1 MAKRKMKRYAE
12 GDIVEGENPNI
23 DDETRARARKFVEDN
38 MATEEPASRFVPKMA
53 APAVKP
59 MAKPAVVTKEELA
72 KSGLSLRDYMNK
84 QQGLTRRGD
93 SMEKAFPMGEEKTFP
108 KTSAKASTTDTG
120 DEAGRLGNRYK
131 KPAPKYETP
140 YDRMNRTNREAGI
153 DFDSA
158 IGKLKKR
165 ITGASDSGQDRI
177 LTGIR
182 KKSDE
187 NKFMGSTGMKS
198 GGKVSSASKRADGIA
213 IRGKTRA

>member
-1 MAKRKMKRYAE
+1 MNKRKMKRYAE

-38 MATEEPASRFVPKMA
+38 MESEPVSRFTPKS
-53 APAVKP
+53 APKARSVSK
-59 MAKPAVVTKEELA
+59 KELED
-72 KSGLSLRDYMNK
+72 SGMSLRDYMNK
-84 QQGLTRRGD
+84 QQGLTRRG
-93 SMEKAFPMGEEKTFP
+93 SSASEEKLP
-108 KTSAKASTTDTG
+108 KRIAAKESTTDTG
-120 DEAGRLGNRYK
+120 DESARLESRYK

-140 YDRMNRTNREAGI
+140 YDRMNRSNREAGT
-153 DFDSA
+153 DFDSML
-158 IGKLKKR
+158 GKLKNR
-165 ITGASDSGQDRI
+165 ITGASDRGQDRI
-177 LTGIR
+177 LTGIK

>member
-1 MAKRKMKRYAE
+1 MNKRKMKRYAE

-38 MATEEPASRFVPKMA
+38 MESEPVSRFTPKSA
-53 APAVKP
+53 APKARNVSK
-59 MAKPAVVTKEELA
+59 KELEE
-72 KSGLSLRDYMNK
+72 SGLSLRDYMNK

-93 SMEKAFPMGEEKTFP
+93 SAGEEKAP
-108 KTSAKASTTDTG
+108 KRTLAKESTTDTG
-120 DEAGRLGNRYK
+120 DESARLENRYK

-140 YDRMNRTNREAGI
+140 YDRMNRSNREAGT
-153 DFDSA
+153 DFDSMV
-158 IGKLKKR
+158 GKLKNR
-165 ITGASDSGQDRI
+165 ITGASDRGQDRI
-177 LTGIR
+177 LTGIK

-198 GGKVSSASKRADGIA
+198 GGKVSSASKRADGCA